1 MNRDDFAMNV
11 SGKVEGC
18 DSIIRF
24 YFISKHCITKA
35 MVLKTTSK
43 SPSFRCTMGYQ
54 IPYLKPVFRSHL
66 VLVNLFTP
74 TLRICNI
81 RLKIRSI

>member
-1 MNRDDFAMNV
+1 
-11 SGKVEGC
+11 
-18 DSIIRF
+18 
-24 YFISKHCITKA
+24 

-81 RLKIRSI
+81 RLKIRSIQNSPAVNSKLSKEQSFCPN